1 MKKKIFGIFVAALA
15 LAMLALFV
23 VPVMAKQAG
32 TEVTYYSLVPP
43 TGMTYPKVLF
53 CGDSGNNLIKSHY
66 EGTIFADQTKTIPLF
81 DFVQDGKV
89 RTQSTGDQV
98 WHFKQVWT
106 KIGDPDSGFEGS
118 LNGKGYLID
127 PNAFP
132 PSEYTVSGILN
143 GFGEYNGQKLVL
155 EYSWSDFCI
164 SGILVT
170 K

>member
-15 LAMLALFV
+15 LAMFA

-32 TEVTYYSLVPP
+32 TPVTYYSPEPP
-43 TGMTYPKVLF
+43 IGMTYPKILF

-66 EGTIFADQTKTIPLF
+66 EATIFADLAKTIPLF

-106 KIGDPDSGFEGS
+106 KIGDPASGFEGS
-118 LNGKGYLID
+118 LNGKGHYIG
-127 PNAFP
+127 AGFP
-132 PSEYTVSGILN
+132 PSEFTVSGILN
-143 GFGEYNGQKLVL
+143 GFGEYSGQKLIL
-155 EYSWSDFCI
+155 EYSWSDMCI
-164 SGILVT
+164 TGILVT